1 MFTQTHVSLDYISF
15 GYLQIM
21 YPRDSL
27 PFAKIKEKYI
37 GHNISQIHKHKIN
50 KHKIAQKF
58 MIVRHP
64 SIQHIKENKTIIS
77 YIGVGPGF
85 SSIKR
90 KLTKNN
96 IKLKRKYM

>member
-1 MFTQTHVSLDYISF
+1 
-15 GYLQIM
+15 M

-27 PFAKIKEKYI
+27 LLAKIKEKYI
-37 GHNISQIHKHKIN
+37 GHNMFQVHKRKIN
-50 KHKIAQKF
+50 KQKMAQKF
-58 MIVRHP
+58 MIICHP

-90 KLTKNN
+90 KLTKNK